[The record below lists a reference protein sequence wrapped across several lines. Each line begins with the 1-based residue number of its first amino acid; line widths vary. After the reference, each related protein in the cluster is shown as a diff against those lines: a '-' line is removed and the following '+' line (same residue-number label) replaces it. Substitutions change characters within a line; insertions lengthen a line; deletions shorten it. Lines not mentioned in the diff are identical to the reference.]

1 MRCPSSFSDR
11 GTVTAEFAIGI
22 PTVLGVVGLLLMS
35 LRWGMDGAAA
45 TMVAAETSLAIVRGD
60 HMDTAVERARHAIPR
75 ATWQVE
81 RSTSGVC
88 TTATIV
94 APVPFVP
101 AQQVEQCA
109 GL

>member
-1 MRCPSSFSDR
+1 
-11 GTVTAEFAIGI
+11 
-22 PTVLGVVGLLLMS
+22 
-35 LRWGMDGAAA
+35 MDGAAA
-45 TMVAAETSLAIVRGD
+45 TAVAAETSLAIVRG
-60 HMDTAVERARHAIPR
+60 HNPGTAVEQARHAIPR

-81 RSTSGVC
+81 QATSGVC

-94 APVPFVP
+94 APIPFVP